1 MFRQVAEALTAQR
14 NIKGD
19 STSLNLHYGSFCN
32 VHFNRIKL
40 GHSDV
45 KGDVFIGPAHV
56 CVLHMCMYEHLCLW
70 RPGSALHLVH

>member
-56 CVLHMCMYEHLCLW
+56 CVLLMLLCLC
-70 RPGSALHLVH
+70 RVPVFSTTRSETS